1 MKISIRK
8 VILVVIVAVL
18 LLSLC
23 SLLLVGCAD
32 TDDAEQ
38 EEKVV
43 KSITLDTRNAKT
55 DFFVGDEFSTLG
67 LGIVVHYEDGS
78 DSLKLANSEGVE
90 ILPPSLDSI
99 GRKKVSVQYGGFMAE
114 YSVNVSRFDGIELD
128 ISNVRIYYTVGD
140 EFSTYGLSVSAK
152 ITTLN
157 DLDEEVTSYKTLG
170 ALDYTVISPD
180 MTTAGEKTVTITY
193 FDKTADY
200 TITVLLEEEK
210 LLVGIEWNEKREYLV
225 GSEFSVAPV
234 RKYSDGSTESLNA
247 NEYTVSEVNMDTIGV
262 KEVTLTYLADSS
274 YSITFQIYCIPDVP
288 WETNKLDF
296 GYDQNGSGATLELF
310 ITERSAAEGWWGTE
324 QNSKGWLLV
333 KNADGTYEMY
343 TYEFRLNSDVS
354 SSPYPNGA
362 PDGVSSRVPASGQ
375 QYGDNLVIE
384 INGKTFVAFDN
395 NRWHLIVIGWQ

>member
-1 MKISIRK
+1 MKFSIRK

-23 SLLLVGCAD
+23 GLLLVGCAD
-32 TDDAEQ
+32 TDDAER

-170 ALDYTVISPD
+170 ALDYTVTSPD
-180 MTTAGEKTVTITY
+180 MTTAGEKTVTVTY
-193 FDKTADY
+193 LDKTADY

-234 RKYSDGSTESLNA
+234 RKYSDGSTEALNA

-274 YSITFQIYCIPDVP
+274 YNITFQIYCIPDVP

-310 ITERSAAEGWWGTE
+310 VTERSAADGWWGTE
-324 QNSKGWLLV
+324 QNTKGWLLV

-395 NRWHLIVIGWQ
+395 NLWHLIVIGWQ